1 MNEVITYK
9 EIGVIHTP
17 FVESNGMPIQASFS
31 SEKGKIILS
40 KKYQEALK
48 GLEGFSHIIVIYH
61 FHEAKKSKLIV
72 KPFLSEEEQGIFA
85 VRAPNR
91 PNPIG
96 MSVVELLEIIEKEG
110 EIEIMINKVDM
121 LDNTPLLDIKPYM
134 KEFDS
139 FPNAKCGWYD
149 NRDIK
154 YTQADDRFSKQ

>member
-1 MNEVITYK
+1 MNKVITYK
-9 EIGVIHTP
+9 EIGIIRTP
-17 FVESNGMPIQASFS
+17 FLDSNGMPIQSSFS
-31 SEKGKIILS
+31 NEKGKIILA
-40 KKYQEALK
+40 KEFQEAIK
-48 GLEGFSHIIVIYH
+48 GLEGFSHIILLYH
-61 FHEAKKSKLIV
+61 FHKAKESKMIV
-72 KPFLSEEEQGIFA
+72 KPFLSEKEQGIFA

-96 MSVVELLEIIEKEG
+96 MSVVELLEIIEKEY
-110 EIEIMINKVDM
+110 EIEIIINKVDM

-139 FPNAKCGWYD
+139 YPNAKCGWYD